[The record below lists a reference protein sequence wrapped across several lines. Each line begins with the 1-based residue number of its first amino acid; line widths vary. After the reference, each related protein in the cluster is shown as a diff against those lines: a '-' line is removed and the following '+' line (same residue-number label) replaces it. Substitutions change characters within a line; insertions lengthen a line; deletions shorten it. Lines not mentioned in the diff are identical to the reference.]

1 MSEIKV
7 NSIKGVSASTAAI
20 SIDNSSGTCTA
31 NITNNQTNKNLLHNG
46 AMQISQRGDVSGLTA
61 SNQVQAVDRM
71 FARLAGSAGTWTI
84 SNSTDAP
91 EGFSNSLKWDC
102 TAANASPHATSDFGY
117 IRQTIEG
124 QDVQHLKK
132 GTANALKTSLSFYVK
147 SNKTG
152 NFAVRLN
159 DQDNSRFIGGTYTI
173 NSANTWE
180 KKTFTFAG
188 DTSGVLN
195 NDNNGSIQVIW
206 WMVVGSGRTSGT
218 VPTSW
223 TAIAQTSEA
232 AGQTVNMADS
242 TSNEFYLTG
251 IQLEVS
257 DHVTDFEH
265 RSYGQELALCR
276 RYFYKV
282 QPSTTY
288 VSFGVGTAY
297 SSTQAV
303 AHIDFPVP
311 LRASPTFSYV
321 GALNNFYDVSGNFS
335 SFSAIIVNQIMGT
348 SKLGYPSC
356 KVNVTG
362 SGTAGKVFMFASS
375 NSNVVSLNF
384 DSEI

>member
-7 NSIKGVSASTAAI
+7 NSIKGVGASTAAI

-31 NITNNQTNKNLLHNG
+31 NITNNLSNKNLFDNS

-71 FARLAGSAGTWTI
+71 FCRLAGSAGTWTI
-84 SNSTDAP
+84 SKSTDAP

-102 TAANASPHATSDFGY
+102 TAANASPHATNDFGY

-124 QDVQHLKK
+124 QNVQHLKK

-180 KKTFTFAG
+180 RKTFTFVG

-206 WMVVGSGRTSGT
+206 WMVVGSGRTSGS

-223 TAIAQTSEA
+223 TAITQTSEA
-232 AGQTVNMADS
+232 AGQNVNMADS

-257 DHVTDFEH
+257 DHVTDFQHESVGITLAKCQRYYERLEYAGGAMSSGMSGFYNTTTEAFFFYH
-265 RSYGQELALCR
+265 FRVIKRSAPTLE
-276 RYFYKV
+276 
-282 QPSTTY
+282 
-288 VSFGVGTAY
+288 Y
-297 SSTQAV
+297 SSLSHLDLEPFDDAV
-303 AHIDFPVP
+303 SNLSLQLSDTKHIVLESDPVP
-311 LRASPTFSYV
+311 SETKGFSCYLTIDQAN
-321 GALNNFYDVSGNFS
+321 GFIAF
-335 SFSAIIVNQIMGT
+335 
-348 SKLGYPSC
+348 
-356 KVNVTG
+356 
-362 SGTAGKVFMFASS
+362 
-375 NSNVVSLNF
+375 NSEF
-384 DSEI
+384 